1 MPRKARTK
9 SSTCIYHVMIR
20 GINHQNL
27 FEDDEDRTHFMG
39 ILKECKEISG
49 FEMYAFCLMTNHVHL
64 LLRETDEP
72 LEVVFKRIGSRYAY
86 WYNNKYQRIG
96 HLFQDRFKSENV
108 EDDAYFLTVLRYII
122 QNPMKAGMEKEPGKY
137 RWSSFQAYAEGRG
150 AITDIDY
157 AVGVVGSRET
167 LIGFLKEEN
176 TDQAM
181 EDEEVSA
188 HISDDEARRVMVE
201 TGACVSAA
209 DYQRLT
215 LETQRKVIIA
225 LYRSGATPTQIVRM
239 TGKAKASVYRI
250 INNDEK

>member
-1 MPRKARTK
+1 
-9 SSTCIYHVMIR
+9 
-20 GINHQNL
+20 
-27 FEDDEDRTHFMG
+27 MG